1 MVGFLVLFGIATD
14 DGVVRSTYLDQR
26 FYELKPTGVSTIRE
40 AVVEA
45 GCRRMRPCLNQ
56 GHHYAGAAVG
66 AYLHLSRFR
75 PDGSDGRPDLRQND
89 DRADQHVRVPVL
101 YSLLREIKAAGD
113 LSHP

>member
-45 GCRRMRPCLNQ
+45 GCRRPGALQ
-56 GHHYAGAAVG
+56 SLAGNKSG
-66 AYLHLSRFR
+66 WRSQ
-75 PDGSDGRPDLRQND
+75 PSM
-89 DRADQHVRVPVL
+89 
-101 YSLLREIKAAGD
+101 I
-113 LSHP
+113 